1 MEDFSTFC
9 KNQPSWFSR
18 NSASS
23 KNKPKWLNRDR
34 VWNLVFWFGMSF
46 GFSIAFAIVGTNPQ
60 TRDFPYLASVVFWLT
75 IIGVPFLVR
84 TFSKTTFVKDKTF
97 LSSEGRELNWDKDLP
112 NGFLTIVTTVA
123 LTALTGTILD
133 KISDPISSIF
143 SSFIFVTVLFGIPSL
158 FFIFKNCPI
167 SVLFNSKFWNFE
179 TSLNKPNI
187 RNNDYYNRLLNPAYS
202 FLSNN
207 IYHRKK

>member
-1 MEDFSTFC
+1 MEDFTTFC
-9 KNQPSWFSR
+9 KNQPSLFSR
-18 NSASS
+18 IFSLKMS
-23 KNKPKWLNRDR
+23 KDR
-34 VWNLVFWFGMSF
+34 FWNFVFWLGMSA

-123 LTALTGTILD
+123 LTALTGAILD
-133 KISDPISSIF
+133 KISDPISNIF

-167 SVLFNSKFWNFE
+167 SVLFNHK
-179 TSLNKPNI
+179 
-187 RNNDYYNRLLNPAYS
+187 LLSYIAANAPKSTLRRKDTYTDPSYS
-202 FLSNN
+202 FLSHNMF
-207 IYHRKK
+207 HRKK